1 MANRS
6 AESDIQLLVKSTMML
21 TVDDGWR
28 TSVKVGGW
36 VLKQHLLTG
45 VESDQANRGWGYEG
59 TIASGNVVDLDLYDM
74 AGLNTGGGA
83 GRDGLG
89 QALAME
95 EIVSLGIAKI
105 SGSGQLEVMPTQPAN
120 YLTWVPPLTVAD
132 GNALKTDGVALMHQS
147 HTDAFDVEDGSSHVL
162 RLGANGGDV

>member
-45 VESDQANRGWGYEG
+45 VEYSKAK
-59 TIASGNVVDLDLYDM
+59 ASFRSFSGCQ
-74 AGLNTGGGA
+74 TG
-83 GRDGLG
+83 
-89 QALAME
+89 
-95 EIVSLGIAKI
+95 S
-105 SGSGQLEVMPTQPAN
+105 
-120 YLTWVPPLTVAD
+120 
-132 GNALKTDGVALMHQS
+132 
-147 HTDAFDVEDGSSHVL
+147 
-162 RLGANGGDV
+162 

>member
-1 MANRS
+1 MASRT
-6 AESDIQLLVKSTMML
+6 AVSDIQLLVKSTMML

-36 VLKQHLLTG
+36 VLKQRLLTG
-45 VESDQANRGWGYEG
+45 VETDQANRGWEYAG

-83 GRDGLG
+83 GRDGIG
-89 QALAME
+89 QVLAIE
-95 EIVSLGIAKI
+95 EIVTLGVAEV
-105 SGSGQLEVMPTQPAN
+105 SGSGQLEGIPTQPTN

-132 GNALKTDGVALMHQS
+132 GNA
-147 HTDAFDVEDGSSHVL
+147 
-162 RLGANGGDV
+162 